1 MRQYS
6 NGMRNESN
14 GRGEKSRKHKKK
26 IYDKVVG
33 SNLRNKVH
41 LIMFDISFFH
51 CLFEISIFWCKVCTT
66 FHGTKK
72 SWAIP
77 FFPLAPSYSAFVM
90 KQSTFYL
97 QCCLLWRIP
106 NAFVASEFNIQK
118 INELIAMVSSF
129 LSIQ

>member
-1 MRQYS
+1 MECETKATDEGKNQE
-6 NGMRNESN
+6 NT
-14 GRGEKSRKHKKK
+14 KKK

-72 SWAIP
+72 S
-77 FFPLAPSYSAFVM
+77 
-90 KQSTFYL
+90 
-97 QCCLLWRIP
+97 
-106 NAFVASEFNIQK
+106 
-118 INELIAMVSSF
+118 
-129 LSIQ
+129 